1 MSKTWNI
8 ATWSLGFVSLMV
20 MLAFS
25 GNRREDMPIS
35 DVDVNVNTDKLQ
47 YFISKEDVQKI
58 VRTEYP
64 NIDSLLYREININ
77 VLEERLDNH
86 PSIRKAEV
94 YSALDGKLRIDVSQK
109 QPMFRVH
116 GSAGDYYI
124 AEAGDSMALSPNFSA
139 KVPLI
144 TGAISDENRK
154 QLFDFFV
161 KFQQDEFYKNFFE
174 GVQVEENGDWI
185 LYPKPGRHHVLLGAP
200 DDIEAKLNK
209 LRAFYKS
216 VVDKKNIDQIKTL
229 NLAYDG
235 QVICTKY

>member
-1 MSKTWNI
+1 MAITE
-8 ATWSLGFVSLMV
+8 VEV
-20 MLAFS
+20 Y
-25 GNRREDMPIS
+25 
-35 DVDVNVNTDKLQ
+35 VNTDKHQ
-47 YFISKEDVQKI
+47 YFISTDDVQKI
-58 VRTEYP
+58 IREEHP

-94 YSALDGKLRIDVSQK
+94 YSALDGKLRVDVSQK

-116 GSAGDYYI
+116 GSTGDYYI

-139 KVPLI
+139 KVPLV
-144 TGAISDENRK
+144 TGAISAESEK

-161 KFQQDEFYKNFFE
+161 KVQQNEFYKNFFE
-174 GVQVEENGDWI
+174 GVHIDDNEDWV
-185 LYPKPGRHHVLLGAP
+185 LYPKPGRHRVLLGSN
-200 DDIEAKLNK
+200 DDIDAKLNK

-216 VVDKKNIDQIKTL
+216 VVDKENIDQIKIL